1 MLPVMCHTLLYYIMM
16 YPSLPFP
23 TPIPLPLSFN
33 LSLPF
38 LPTSPYLTP
47 PLATSLYISQPLSTS
62 PHLSLNP
69 LDSHPSLPNSNSRFH
84 DNSIKYKLSVIILSS
99 HHGIA

>member
-1 MLPVMCHTLLYYIMM
+1 MLPVMCHTLLYYINM

-38 LPTSPYLTP
+38 LPTSPYLSLHLPTP
-47 PLATSLYISQPLSTS
+47 LFHSTS
-62 PHLSLNP
+62 PHLSLHP
-69 LDSHPSLPNSNSRFH
+69 FDSHPSLPNSNSRFH
-84 DNSIKYKLSVIILSS
+84 QNSTKYKLFVIILSS